1 MEKLIFDSGLRT
13 YRVGG
18 GTLRFN
24 PTDPNLYARFLEA
37 LDRLTQLEEA
47 LAGPQDGPGTI
58 ALLRDTDKQVKEILR
73 QVFGPDNDL
82 EPIFG
87 GMNLLAVGDNGQRLL
102 TNFMAALEPIL
113 TDGARRCARAE
124 AEKLK

>member
-1 MEKLIFDSGLRT
+1 MEKLTFDSGLRT

-24 PTDPNLYARFLEA
+24 PSDPNLYARFLDA
-37 LDRLTQLEEA
+37 LDRLAQLEQTLDTPREA
-47 LAGPQDGPGTI
+47 SGII
-58 ALLRDTDKQVKEILR
+58 ALLSDTDKQVKDILR
-73 QVFGPDNDL
+73 QVFGPENDL
-82 EPIFG
+82 EAVFG
-87 GMNLLAVGDNGQRLL
+87 GMNLLAVGDNGMRLL